1 MNSINRE
8 SIDQLIKHFWQNGYL
23 TVSRKYGTYLP
34 APNPVGTYNVDAI
47 GRYNKKYAIGVVLTS
62 DDIEDNRS
70 IERLNYLAT
79 RQTRFS
85 NIKVT
90 LFVGVEP
97 INAEK
102 TRLLIDSLSEEARRN
117 IKLVLLNNNS
127 SEILKA
133 SNQSFG
139 KGFSSNF

>member
-102 TRLLIDSLSEEARRN
+102 ARLLIDSLSEEARRN